1 MEIADMCDE
10 FTSKADDE
18 ALARQ
23 GLSRRQFAA
32 MGAVAALVACSGE
45 GKSASRRLVEN
56 TVRVTTPD
64 GTADAFFV
72 RPARGRYP
80 GVILWPDIGGLRDA
94 FKVIARRLADAGYAV
109 LAVNHYYRSAPAP
122 ILSSFA
128 EWRTPEGQAK
138 LRPMIA
144 ALSNEGTM
152 RDATAFVAFLDAQP
166 SVNRRRMIG
175 VQGYCQTGSFA
186 VRSAVAAPDRIGAV
200 ASFHGGGLV
209 GTAADSPSQLL
220 ARTKASYLI
229 AIARNDDAR
238 APGDKD
244 ALRQAADAAKRP
256 AEIEVY
262 PADHG
267 WCVPDSPVYDPAQGD
282 RAFARLLDLYAKL

>member
-1 MEIADMCDE
+1 MCDE
-10 FTSKADDE
+10 FTSRAEDE
-18 ALARQ
+18 ALAQR

-32 MGAVAALVACSGE
+32 MGAVATLVACSGE
-45 GKSASRRLVEN
+45 GKGSSRRLVET

-72 RPARGRYP
+72 HPARGRYP

-94 FKVIARRLADAGYAV
+94 FKVIARRLAEAGYAV

-128 EWRTPEGQAK
+128 EFRTPEGQVK

-152 RDATAFVAFLDAQP
+152 RDAGAFAAFLDAQP
-166 SVNRRRMIG
+166 AVNRDRKIG
-175 VQGYCQTGSFA
+175 VQGYCQTGGFA
-186 VRSAVAAPDRIGAV
+186 VRSAAAVPDRIGAV
-200 ASFHGGGLV
+200 ASFHGAGLV
-209 GTAADSPSQLL
+209 GTAPDSPSQLF
-220 ARTKASYLI
+220 ARTRASYLI
-229 AIARNDDAR
+229 AIGRNDDAK

-244 ALRQAADAAKRP
+244 ALRQAADAAHRP

-267 WCVPDSPVYDPAQGD
+267 WCVPDSPVYDAAQGD
-282 RAFARLLDLYAKL
+282 RAFARLLALYAKL

>member
-1 MEIADMCDE
+1 MCDE
-10 FTSKADDE
+10 FTSQAEEE
-18 ALARQ
+18 ALVCQ
-23 GLSRRQFAA
+23 GISRRQFAA
-32 MGAVAALVACSGE
+32 MGAAGALVAGSGE
-45 GKSASRRLVEN
+45 VQAASRKLAES
-56 TVRVTTPD
+56 TVHVTTPD

-72 RPARGRYP
+72 YPARGRFP

-94 FKVIARRLADAGYAV
+94 FKVIARRLAEAGYSV

-122 ILSSFA
+122 VLSSFA

-144 ALSNEGTM
+144 VLSNEGTM
-152 RDATAFVAFLDAQP
+152 RDATAFVTFLDAQP
-166 SVNRRRMIG
+166 NVDRHRRIG
-175 VQGYCQTGSFA
+175 TQGYCQTGGFA
-186 VRSAVAAPDRIGAV
+186 IRAAAAVPDRIGAV
-200 ASFHGGGLV
+200 GSFHGAQLV
-209 GTAADSPSQLL
+209 GNAPDSPSQLFG
-220 ARTKASYLI
+220 RTRASFLI

-244 ALRQAADAAKRP
+244 ALRQAADAAHRP

-267 WCVPDSPVYDPAQGD
+267 WCVPDTPVYDRGQAD
-282 RAFARLLDLYAKL
+282 RAFGRLLALYAKL

>member
-1 MEIADMCDE
+1 MCDE
-10 FTSKADDE
+10 FTARDDDD
-18 ALARQ
+18 ALARK
-23 GLSRRQFAA
+23 GFSRRQFAA
-32 MGAVAALVACSGE
+32 MGAVAALVACSRESKGAARQLAE
-45 GKSASRRLVEN
+45 S
-56 TVRVTTPD
+56 TVHVTTPD

-72 RPARGRYP
+72 HPARGRFP
-80 GVILWPDIGGLRDA
+80 GVILWPDIGGLRDS

-138 LRPMIA
+138 LKPMIA
-144 ALSNEGTM
+144 ALSSEGTM
-152 RDATAFVAFLDAQP
+152 RDATAFAAFLDSQP
-166 SVNRRRMIG
+166 SVDRHRKLG
-175 VQGYCQTGSFA
+175 TQGYCQTGGFA
-186 VRSAVAAPDRIGAV
+186 IRSAAAVPERIGAV
-200 ASFHGGGLV
+200 GSFHGAQLV
-209 GTAADSPSQLL
+209 GTAPDSPNQLIG
-220 ARTKASYLI
+220 RTKASFLI

-244 ALRQAADAAKRP
+244 ALRQAADASHRP

-267 WCVPDSPVYDPAQGD
+267 WCVPDSPVYDAAQGD
-282 RAFARLLDLYAKL
+282 RAFARLLALYAKL